1 MASGGRPFYL
11 QDTDHDEVAALLW
24 YITLHVSFPNMH
36 IYAMEVLFFLFLK
49 SRGGMNCEH
58 WRGDSLCPR
67 DKGWASSVKHIWGRY
82 LVKDTMERSCQP
94 LGVLSYWKNFS
105 SWIIQLWC
113 DCWWIIV
120 VLLTQ
125 RAVVSLSCS
134 AQTVMGKAW
143 VKSVCSQTCGCSIV
157 WSYSVRL
164 LIWQTKYSNMFHL
177 LLCIYNVFMQHGD
190 SLIYFTATAN

>member
-1 MASGGRPFYL
+1 MKLQLCYDTSHYMYL
-11 QDTDHDEVAALLW
+11 FQTWTSMLW
-24 YITLHVSFPNMH
+24 RC
-36 IYAMEVLFFLFLK
+36 FFSNSK
-49 SRGGMNCEH
+49 KQGGMNYEH

-67 DKGWASSVKHIWGRY
+67 DKGWASSVKHIVGRY

-113 DCWWIIV
+113 DCWWIIM

-125 RAVVSLSCS
+125 RAVLSLSCS

-177 LLCIYNVFMQHGD
+177 LPCIYNIFMQHGD